1 MPTYTSRLYSTANTA
16 HAGSTKEGPMR
27 RPISILAIVGIM
39 ALSACGGGGN
49 AASQSASAAASGGG
63 GASAAPDVADSGTI
77 DELYKEAL
85 KEGGKLVYFGVL
97 AQENARL
104 ILPKFEQRFP
114 GIKVEHVDATSDQL
128 IARAVAERRG
138 GAIQG
143 DVLAVP
149 IENILQAEDAKLL
162 LQWLPPEADAFD
174 AGLKG
179 TDWVGIEEQYWVGA
193 WNTNLVK
200 KADEPDSF
208 EDFAD
213 AKYKDLGGLI
223 AEPRDWEMIL
233 AMKEKYGGDGQ
244 KAIDLFKQIAQN
256 NEPTFHKG
264 HSDLSELLVSGQA
277 AACFTCYSHQYP
289 PRIKDGA
296 PVGYFLT
303 EGVGKPVGNAVFDGA
318 PHPLTAKLWSRWVAS
333 EEGQKVYSEGGRTP
347 THPNVDPQ
355 DPVRP
360 ERIYHITAD
369 SYRDAQTADGTSYQD
384 VWNEIFNLR

>member
-1 MPTYTSRLYSTANTA
+1 
-16 HAGSTKEGPMR
+16 MR
-27 RPISILAIVGIM
+27 RPVPILAVLAM
-39 ALSACGGGGN
+39 LVLSACGSGSGSP
-49 AASQSASAAASGGG
+49 SQSSAAATPPTSSGSA
-63 GASAAPDVADSGTI
+63 GAEPGAAQSI
-77 DELYKEAL
+77 DDLYQAAL
-85 KEGGKLVYFGVL
+85 KEGGTLVYYGVL

-104 ILPKFEQRFP
+104 ILPKFEERFP
-114 GIKVEHVDATSDQL
+114 GIKVEHVDATGDQL
-128 IARAVAERRG
+128 VARAVAEKRG

-162 LQWLPPEADAFD
+162 QAWLPPEAEAYD

-179 TDWVGIEEQYWVGA
+179 TDWLGIEEQYWVGA

-213 AKYKDLGGLI
+213 AKYKNLGGLI

-233 AMKEKYGGDGQ
+233 AMKEKYGGDEQ
-244 KAIDLFKQIAQN
+244 KAIDLFKQIATN

-264 HSDLSELLVSGQA
+264 HSDLAELLVSGQA
-277 AACFTCYSHQYP
+277 AACFTCYSHHYP

-303 EGVGKPVGNAVFDGA
+303 EGVGKPVGNAIFEGA
-318 PHPLTAKLWSRWVAS
+318 PHPLTAQLWSRWVAS
-333 EEGQKVYSEGGRTP
+333 EEGQKVYAEGGRTP
-347 THPNVDPQ
+347 THPNVEPVDQ
-355 DPVRP
+355 VRP
-360 ERIYHITAD
+360 EKIWHITVD
-369 SYRDAQTADGTSYQD
+369 SYRGAQTADGTSYQD